1 MPAARL
7 FFTMSSMKFHRG
19 GLDER
24 GLMNALMV
32 PFIVV
37 VLLLIAAVAFG
48 GWAYQG
54 RQDYKDN
61 VDAKVRDAVTAAVK
75 SEDSKKAAEYAET
88 SKSPLKTYSGPSAF
102 GSVQVQYPKTW
113 SAYVVE
119 QTSGENVVDGYF
131 QPNFV
136 PSTQSDS
143 NSFALRVRIASQSYS
158 QAVQSLQSYVKAG
171 KATATPFAFAKV
183 PGVVGTR
190 FDGQIGDNKQG
201 AMVVVPL
208 RANALLVS
216 TEAGQYL
223 SDFNNNILPNLSFSP

>member
-1 MPAARL
+1 
-7 FFTMSSMKFHRG
+7 
-19 GLDER
+19 
-24 GLMNALMV
+24 MNALLL

-37 VLLLIAAVAFG
+37 VVLLIGAVAFA

-61 VDAKVRDAVTAAVK
+61 VGAKVQDAVAAAVK
-75 SEDSKKAAEYAET
+75 AEDGKKAAEFAEA
-88 SKSPLKTYSGPSAF
+88 SKSPLKSYSGPSAF

-119 QTSGENVVDGYF
+119 QTSGDYLVDGYF

-136 PSTQSDS
+136 PNTQSDG
-143 NSFALRVRIASQSYS
+143 NSYALRVRIAGQSYS
-158 QAVQSLQSYVKAG
+158 QAVQSLQGYVKAG
-171 KATATPFAFAKV
+171 KTTATPFAFAKV
-183 PGVVGTR
+183 PGAVGTR

-201 AMVVVPL
+201 SMVVVPL
-208 RANALLVS
+208 RANSLLVS

-223 SDFNNNILPNLSFSP
+223 NDFNKDILPNLSFSP